1 MTPEARVERLRVERL
16 RVECVGK
23 QVARVPLPVASAE
36 LATRSDDSK
45 VSANSPERPITTLRH
60 KKYPR
65 ISAQNH
71 GAPAR
76 PLAPRRAQVSP
87 SQDEAGCFC
96 VEDDRA
102 RAAMVREG
110 PQEVDLR

>member
-45 VSANSPERPITTLRH
+45 VSANSPELPITTLRH

-65 ISAQNH
+65 IRAQNQD
-71 GAPAR
+71 APAR
-76 PLAPRRAQVSP
+76 PLTHPVYRSHLLKMKRDASAWKTSVPSP
-87 SQDEAGCFC
+87 PWYEK
-96 VEDDRA
+96 
-102 RAAMVREG
+102 
-110 PQEVDLR
+110 